1 MKRKL
6 LTLALCAALALCAL
20 PMAAFA
26 EGTASITT
34 SIPESI
40 TPGEPAEFTVTTNA
54 SGYDEAPMVVGKFE
68 YDNAKV
74 SKLEYLETKNN
85 QWYDLTGNTFGPETG
100 FPLTDGATSTFRVT
114 FAEAGNY
121 EVTIKLV
128 TVAETPE
135 ELASVLAIF
144 EVPESESSLPPVTP
158 GTIKIGSKDF
168 EAVFANGNP
177 ARVYEKDGDT
187 LVDVIDRATQKM
199 VTYRFTSDKR
209 AVFGGSDATNG
220 GQTEIAETDITMDG
234 GRVNYLFGASHTN
247 KDTPISVSHVSITVN
262 GGTVNMVQTAEQGG
276 GMGSFDNC
284 GKYHVGT
291 SDIVIENGK
300 IGAVVGGAY
309 GYTQVDHVFVTVNG
323 GEINP
328 VDLTSPVQTGIMLAG
343 TNGKVDTATLH
354 VNGGAVNGVAAAQ
367 RCYVSS
373 GVTYNFVG
381 GTVGDVY
388 LGSYYPLASEGS
400 SAWKTWG
407 SPTAVGNINYGQ
419 VAGQFTVNIGE
430 TATLGG
436 LYPGY
441 QYLLSEREAIKD
453 SALVSGSIPAGAD
466 SADTAKTPVT
476 IRMSPTAKAVDSYLL
491 GGTAVTLPGNHIYT
505 ITASGSGNAINTM
518 YSEVTSPVTEIT
530 TSVDVSSAV
539 ETEFNA
545 FLAGDERTGCKPN
558 DTAKAYIAKSLENPD
573 DHDLKIQIVTSNLDE
588 SSVPSEEK
596 ALIASKGTV
605 AQYLDISLV
614 LSDNGAVV
622 PDTRIT
628 EIYQPLFFNVEIPAS
643 LVKDGR
649 TFKVVSVHEGEL
661 IEYPTTVSNLNGVT
675 ILRFNADSFSTY
687 GLIYTDKATGNN
699 GDNGG
704 SSSTPAATPT
714 PAPVLDSTPKTGAVS
729 LVALPLAALALAGV
743 GVAAK
748 RRFS

>member
-1 MKRKL
+1 MKRKFWALL
-6 LTLALCAALALCAL
+6 LTLALAALALPL
-20 PMAAFA
+20 AAFA

-54 SGYDEAPMVVGKFE
+54 SGYDKDPMVVGKFE

-74 SKLEYLETKNN
+74 SKLEYLETENN
-85 QWYDLTGNTFGPETG
+85 QWCDLTGNTFGPETG

-144 EVPESESSLPPVTP
+144 EVPESESSLPPVIP

-199 VTYRFTSDKR
+199 VTYRFTSENR

-430 TATLGG
+430 TATLNG

-441 QYLLSEREAIKD
+441 QYLTAERKAILD
-453 SALVSGSIPAGAD
+453 AGLVKGSIPAGAD
-466 SADTAKTPVT
+466 NADTAKTPVT

-491 GGTAVTLPGNHIYT
+491 GNTAVTLPGNHFYE
-505 ITASGSGNAINTM
+505 ITASTGSGIIDTM
-518 YSEVTSPVTEIT
+518 TSEVVSPVTEVT
-530 TSVDVSSAV
+530 TSMDVPSTAEAV
-539 ETEFNA
+539 FNA
-545 FLAGDERTGCKPN
+545 LLQGDQNTGCELN
-558 DTAKAYIAKSLENPD
+558 DVALLYIEQHQDDADADMKVQVFTGNLEAESVSD
-573 DHDLKIQIVTSNLDE
+573 DVQ
-588 SSVPSEEK
+588 

-605 AQYLDISLV
+605 AQYIDISLV
-614 LSDNGAVV
+614 LNAQGAVV
-622 PDTRIT
+622 EGSEITRIG
-628 EIYQPLFFNVEIPAS
+628 QPLVFTVEIPAS
-643 LVKDGR
+643 LVKSGR
-649 TFKVVSVHEGEL
+649 TFQVVSVHEGQL
-661 IEYPTTVSNLNGVT
+661 IEHPTTVTTENGVT
-675 ILRFNADSFSTY
+675 VATFSSDVFSTY

-704 SSSTPAATPT
+704 SATTPAATAA
-714 PAPVLDSTPKTGAVS
+714 PAVLDATPKTGDVNFG
-729 LVALPLAALALAGV
+729 ALALAGLALAAL

>member
-1 MKRKL
+1 MKKKL
-6 LTLALCAALALCAL
+6 LMLLVTAALALAAL
-20 PMAAFA
+20 PLAAFA
-26 EGTASITT
+26 EGTAGITAN
-34 SIPESI
+34 IPGQI
-40 TPGEPAEFTVTTNA
+40 TAGVATEYTVTTTA
-54 SGYDEAPMVVGKFE
+54 TGYETAPMVVGKFQG
-68 YDNAKV
+68 DMTNV
-74 SKLEYLETKNN
+74 SKLEYLEVNDD
-85 QWYDLTGNTFGPETG
+85 QWYELTGDTFGPASG

-114 FAEAGNY
+114 FTQAGDY
-121 EVTIKLV
+121 TATFQLMSADESAAV
-128 TVAETPE
+128 
-135 ELASVLAIF
+135 LASEEF
-144 EVPESESSLPPVTP
+144 TFHVTDAVEEP
-158 GTIKIGSKDF
+158 KYAEPSTINIGSASYQ
-168 EAVFANGNP
+168 AVFANGDP
-177 ARVYEKDGDT
+177 ARVYEQDGST
-187 LVDVIDRATQKM
+187 LVDVTDSETQEV

-209 AVFGGSDATNG
+209 AVFGGSNALEG
-220 GQTEIAETDITMDG
+220 GDKELAETSIVMDS

-354 VNGGAVNGVAAAQ
+354 VNGGTVNGVAAAQ

-407 SPTAVGNINYGQ
+407 SPTSVGYINYGQ

-505 ITASGSGNAINTM
+505 ITASGSAINTM

-714 PAPVLDSTPKTGAVS
+714 PAPVLDATPKTGDVNFG
-729 LVALPLAALALAGV
+729 ALALAGLALAAL